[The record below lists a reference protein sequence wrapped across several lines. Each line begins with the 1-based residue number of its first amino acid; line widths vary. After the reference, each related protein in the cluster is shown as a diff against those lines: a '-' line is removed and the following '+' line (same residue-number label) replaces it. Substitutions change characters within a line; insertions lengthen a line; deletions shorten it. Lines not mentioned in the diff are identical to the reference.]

1 MWCTFS
7 RYSGSVD
14 VNTFLA
20 FRQRHPADCVIS
32 RTTWAQ
38 TGVPLSR
45 RTRVRSAI
53 LQVVRLTPLT
63 EGGSWR
69 RLKTCFRTCSFSAS
83 RPPLFLLAA
92 NRASTP
98 PSTNKR
104 TYLRTEFR
112 LTERDAEMV
121 RIGIPRLS
129 ATIVAAFFRWRRVP
143 SLILATRSGS
153 PSMLRRSLR
162 SAIRISP
169 RNNRSNQSRTSLLPD
184 RVPHGR
190 DERVPFPTLKEYDL
204 SEFSSSLLAGPLI
217 TSAISRRKAAPR
229 GRSSFKT
236 RSRARFH
243 KYNARRRY
251 ALCSIEGRR
260 PAREYAA
267 SRSFSSAPLSAE
279 ALLGGRGDASILRT
293 VFLLSPVWRATPRR
307 DV

>member
-14 VNTFLA
+14 VNTFRA
-20 FRQRHPADCVIS
+20 FRQRHPADFVIS

-45 RTRVRSAI
+45 RTRVRSPI
-53 LQVVRLTPLT
+53 LQVVRLMPLT

-69 RLKTCFRTCSFSAS
+69 RLKTNFRTCSFSAS
-83 RPPLFLLAA
+83 RPPLLLLAA

-104 TYLRTEFR
+104 TYLRTELR
-112 LTERDAEMV
+112 LSERDAEMV

-129 ATIVAAFFRWRRVP
+129 ARMVAAFFRWRRVP
-143 SLILATRSGS
+143 SLSLATRSGS
-153 PSMLRRSLR
+153 PSMLRSLR

-184 RVPHGR
+184 RVLHGR
-190 DERVPFPTLKEYDL
+190 DERAPFPVLKEYEL
-204 SEFSSSLLAGPLI
+204 LEFSSFLSAGPLI
-217 TSAISRRKAAPR
+217 TSAISRSKAAPR

-236 RSRARFH
+236 KSRARLH